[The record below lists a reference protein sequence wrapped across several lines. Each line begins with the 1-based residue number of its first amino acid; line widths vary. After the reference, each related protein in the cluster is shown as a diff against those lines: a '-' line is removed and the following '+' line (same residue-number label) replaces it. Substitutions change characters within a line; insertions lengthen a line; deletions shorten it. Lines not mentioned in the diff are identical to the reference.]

1 MTDQQHANNFMFL
14 VAKKISSVRYMT
26 QDEADA
32 FMWDKRPLVIRF
44 TDGSFLV
51 PQMDD
56 EGNNGG
62 AMYFQNDSGAV
73 TIHTL

>member
-14 VAKKISSVRYMT
+14 AAKKISSVRYMT
-26 QDEADA
+26 NAEAEG
-32 FMWDKRPLVIRF
+32 MGWYKRPLVINF

-56 EGNNGG
+56 EGNDGG
-62 AMYFQNDSGAV
+62 AMFYQDKAQDS
-73 TIHTL
+73 IIYTL

>member
-1 MTDQQHANNFMFL
+1 MTDQQHASNFTFL
-14 VAKKISSVRYMT
+14 VGKKIESVRYMT

-44 TDGSFLV
+44 TDGSFII

-56 EGNNGG
+56 EGNDGG

>member
-26 QDEADA
+26 QEEADA
-32 FMWDKRPLVIRF
+32 MMWDKRPLVIRF
-44 TDGSFLV
+44 TDGSFLI

-73 TIHTL
+73 LIHTI

>member
-26 QDEADA
+26 QEEADA

-44 TDGSFLV
+44 TDGSFLI

-73 TIHTL
+73 TIHTI

>member
-26 QDEADA
+26 TEEAEE
-32 FMWDKRPLVIRF
+32 MGWYKRPLVIRF
-44 TDGSFLV
+44 TDGSFII

-73 TIHTL
+73 TIHTI